1 MSFKEM
7 QFKGNKVYVEVDESG
22 HICLENGRARMR
34 YKPDAGR
41 VYSPS
46 VSNLTEM
53 DGTKPTPA
61 ADTGQPVPAKK
72 RKPAAAAAAK
82 IKRAV
87 AEIATMPQKNTVVAY
102 TDGACIGNPGP
113 AGLGY
118 AIAFPDGRLVH
129 KGEPLGNATNN
140 IAELAA
146 IARVLDLVEDP
157 SMKILIHTDSEYS
170 IGVLVR
176 GWKAKAN
183 QELIGRIRKTLSRFP
198 KVELRKVKG
207 HAGIPE
213 NELVDDLA
221 RLAAETQAPVN
232 ENNR

>member
-1 MSFKEM
+1 MSLKKM
-7 QFKGNKVYVEVDESG
+7 QFKGKKVYVEVDESG
-22 HICLENGRARMR
+22 SIHVENGRARMR
-34 YKPDAGR
+34 YKPDDER

-46 VSNLTEM
+46 LGNLTEM
-53 DGTKPTPA
+53 DGTKPTA
-61 ADTGQPVPAKK
+61 ATDTGKKSKAKK
-72 RKPAAAAAAK
+72 RKPAAADR
-82 IKRAV
+82 ISRAS
-87 AEIATMPQKNTVVAY
+87 AEITTLPQKNTVIAY

-140 IAELAA
+140 IAELTA
-146 IARVLDLVEDP
+146 IARVLDLVDDP
-157 SMKILIHTDSEYS
+157 SMRILIHTDSEYS

-183 QELIGRIRKTLSRFP
+183 QTLIGRIRKTLTRFP
-198 KVELRKVKG
+198 KVELVKVKG

-221 RLAAETQAPVN
+221 RTAAETQAPVN
-232 ENNR
+232 ADEQ